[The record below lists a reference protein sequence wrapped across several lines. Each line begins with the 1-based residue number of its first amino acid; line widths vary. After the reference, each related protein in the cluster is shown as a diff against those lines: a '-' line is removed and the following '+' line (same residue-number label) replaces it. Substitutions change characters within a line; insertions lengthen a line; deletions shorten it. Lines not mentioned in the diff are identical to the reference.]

1 MNVSEQMIIPIRSE
15 IPVTETDL
23 IYKIASLYYED
34 NQTQQEIANRLG
46 ISRIKASR
54 LLQQARINGTVE
66 ISLNKPKGNFADLEN
81 RIASKWRLK
90 EVILSSSE
98 SMKKE
103 DILSQLGKA
112 ASEYAQ
118 RIIKGNET
126 ISLTWG
132 STLSEFI
139 QNLPGMDFPNLKIVQ
154 MLGGLGSPEAAAH
167 SSDLVRRFSDKTGG
181 IGRFLSAPGVVTS
194 LAVKEG
200 LLKDPH
206 IMETLELAEHA
217 ELAFVGIGSPASDSM
232 LMSQGTIVSRQIL
245 EELKAAGAVGDIC
258 LRFFDEKGRII
269 KHPINDRV
277 IGIEADSIRNIPRV
291 VAIAGGSEKTLA
303 VRGALKS
310 GLIDVLITDYET
322 GKKLLEE
329 QS

>member
-1 MNVSEQMIIPIRSE
+1 M
-15 IPVTETDL
+15 TETDL

-46 ISRIKASR
+46 ISRIKVSR
-54 LLQQARINGTVE
+54 LLQQARTSGIVE
-66 ISLNKPKGNFADLEN
+66 ISLKKQNGNFTDLEN
-81 RIASKWRLK
+81 RIASQWQLK

-98 SMKKE
+98 SMDKDE
-103 DILSQLGKA
+103 ILSQLGKA

-118 RIIKGNET
+118 RVIKGNET

-132 STLSEFI
+132 STLSAFL
-139 QNLPGMDFPNLKIVQ
+139 QNLPGMDFPKLKIVQ
-154 MLGGLGSPEAAAH
+154 MLGGLGSPEAAVH

-217 ELAFVGIGSPASDSM
+217 DLAFVGIGAPASDSM
-232 LMSQGTIVSRQIL
+232 LMSRGTIISREIL
-245 EELKAAGAVGDIC
+245 DELKAAGAVGDIC
-258 LRFFDEKGRII
+258 LRYFDGQGRII

-277 IGIEADSIRNIPRV
+277 IGIETDGIRNIPRV
-291 VAIAGGSEKTLA
+291 VAVAGGPEKTQA
-303 VRGALKS
+303 VRGALNS
-310 GLIDVLITDYET
+310 GLIDVLITDYKT
-322 GKKLLEE
+322 GKNLLEE
-329 QS
+329 QL